1 MRSSTKV
8 FHLTAGLLL
17 LAALTAA
24 PATARSHLSVVHPGE
39 SIQDAV
45 DAASPGD
52 TIVVYAGTYHESVSI
67 QTDGITL
74 RAKGRVI
81 LRPPANG
88 SGLCNIDEE
97 VGICVVP
104 ADIDFDTSSYTDRV
118 TDVTIIGLHVLGFEG
133 DGIYGLGTMNLTVS
147 GVRAFGNEDY
157 GVASFD
163 GVGTTF
169 VKNRA
174 SGSHDAGIYIGDSP
188 HANAVVMHNRSWDN
202 ALGVLVRHARDVL
215 VSDNRASRNCLGI
228 FLLDDGQEGG
238 SGDIAVLDNR
248 VAANNH
254 RCTNFAEFLFTPVI
268 AGGGIVAAGSQ
279 HNVIAHNTV
288 HGNRGTT
295 IFSGGIVLVATTRAS
310 ADGTFAA
317 STGNV
322 VTHNYSSHN
331 RPADI
336 VEDDASR
343 ANVITGNRCH
353 TSIPDGLCHHS

>member
-1 MRSSTKV
+1 MRSSTKA
-8 FHLTAGLLL
+8 FHLLAGFLLVT
-17 LAALTAA
+17 ALTAA
-24 PATARSHLSVVHPGE
+24 PAAAKSHPDVVHPGE

-52 TIVVYAGTYHESVSI
+52 TIVVHAGTYHESVSI

-74 RAKGRVI
+74 RAKGRVV
-81 LRPPANG
+81 LKPSTDG
-88 SGLCNIDEE
+88 SGLCNADEE

-104 ADIDFDTSSYTDRV
+104 ADIDLGTFSYTERV
-118 TDVTIIGLHVLGFEG
+118 TDVTIIGLRVIGFEG
-133 DGIYGLGTMNLTVS
+133 DGIFGFGTMGLTVS
-147 GVRAFGNEDY
+147 GVRAVANEDY
-157 GVASFD
+157 GIASFD

-169 VKNRA
+169 VKDRA

-188 HANAVVMHNRSWDN
+188 HANAVVMNNRAWNN
-202 ALGVLVRHARDVL
+202 ALGVLVRHSRDVL
-215 VSDNRASRNCLGI
+215 VSDNKASKNCLGI
-228 FLLDDGQEGG
+228 FLLNDGQDGG

-248 VAANNH
+248 VVANNH
-254 RCTNFAEFLFTPVI
+254 ECTNFAEFLFTPVI

-295 IFSGGIVLVATTRAS
+295 LFSGGIVLVATTRAS

-322 VTHNYSSHN
+322 VIHNRLSHN

-336 VEDDASR
+336 VEDDASS
-343 ANVITGNRCH
+343 ANFVFHNRCH
-353 TSIPDGLCHHS
+353 TSIPDGLCIQP